1 MTNNL
6 VARLDIKYKQYGVR
20 AQVLMP
26 GFVDTKFSN
35 NIRGNSPALLPEE
48 VANCISNM
56 LLTSGSNVEILD
68 IGINKSGDIK
78 FIDKNKNLD
87 KKYKNANK
95 TEHSPINKDLN
106 IKSEISSIIMN
117 ELELKDISDLD
128 NGALGY
134 TVGWDSLNHI
144 KIILAVE
151 NYFSI
156 KFSSENF
163 ENLTSLDDIVNSV
176 ETILINKNS

>member
-1 MTNNL
+1 MK
-6 VARLDIKYKQYGVR
+6 VV
-20 AQVLMP
+20 
-26 GFVDTKFSN
+26 VD
-35 NIRGNSPALLPEE
+35 
-48 VANCISNM
+48 
-56 LLTSGSNVEILD
+56 NVEILD

-78 FIDKNKNLD
+78 FIDENKNLD
-87 KKYKNANK
+87 QKYQSVNK
-95 TEHSPINKDLN
+95 IEHSPINTELN
-106 IKSEISSIIMN
+106 IKSEICSIIMK
-117 ELELKDISDLD
+117 ELELKDIGDLD

-163 ENLTSLDDIVNSV
+163 ETLISLDDIVNSV
-176 ETILINKNS
+176 ETILIHKNS